1 MERNG
6 LGRTE
11 QFIPVRV
18 AGAEAGDL
26 LSVRISGLSDG
37 GLAGDPLQAA
47 A

>member
-26 LSVRISGLSDG
+26 LSVRISGLSDD
-37 GLAGDPLQAA
+37 GLSGHPLQAA